1 MRHAD
6 THHYTPRVPDS
17 ACLDRRLIACL
28 LCFATSVALAGCGSD
43 PEQASDTPPRVL
55 PTPVQIQPEPDV
67 RLADPAFEALPGASA
82 EFGRL
87 GGTVYQIEMP
97 AEWNGKLLL
106 YMHGYGELAPEVGVS
121 PPNIRTYLIRHGFAW
136 GASSFSSTS
145 LIPGRA
151 ADETAALW
159 DHFVRQYRR
168 PERTYVTGGS
178 MGGGASHMAAERY
191 ADRFDGALSLCGSA
205 GQTAG
210 IEVTADFFVAAA
222 YVAGVTQA
230 EFDTTN
236 VLRLIRQRIRPTLA
250 GATAHE
256 RFESIMLDLTG
267 GPRAFDRE
275 GFRIEEDTNWSRTQ
289 LLVAAGLAPNA
300 DRVYRLG
307 PLSDVTSEEFNHA
320 AVRLPVN
327 DDLLRAF
334 VTGNEI
340 TGDLQVPLIALHT
353 TGDWQVPLNQEQ
365 VRRRKVESAGKS
377 HLLVQRVV
385 RDPGHCGFTNA
396 EWEDGLKAL
405 VAWVE
410 RGEKPEGEDVLVD
423 DLRRL
428 GARFTLMPRPGSP
441 EADAV
446 PGAADRVT
454 LRGTLT
460 LDGVPFSAGFL
471 GAVVRRDG
479 LTAACQYSLAQVVA
493 GQYELTVMA
502 DAESR
507 GCGAPGAEILLW
519 TSARGPI
526 RYSSDTLRW
535 PADGTT
541 TTFDA
546 RFSVSAP
553 DGASTPVTEFSGEV
567 FGRDGEHLLGGTVV
581 EAYVGDVLCGVGSVR
596 RVGSFAGY
604 ILAVAG
610 PASVPGCTQD
620 AALTFRIDGQPA
632 SQAAPNDLG
641 RGQNYHQLDLVVK

>member
-1 MRHAD
+1 MASVNYRRSTKAIRLTKESLGD
-6 THHYTPRVPDS
+6 ILELATKDFYDSDEYLATTEINAMYGDATVTAETIPD
-17 ACLDRRLIACL
+17 L
-28 LCFATSVALAGCGSD
+28 L
-43 PEQASDTPPRVL
+43 
-55 PTPVQIQPEPDV
+55 
-67 RLADPAFEALPGASA
+67 A

-97 AEWNGKLLL
+97 DDWNGKLLL
-106 YMHGYGELAPEVGVS
+106 YMHGFGELRPEAGVS
-121 PPNIRTYLIRHGFAW
+121 PPAIRTYLILHGFAW
-136 GASSFSSTS
+136 GASSFSSTW

-159 DHFVRQYRR
+159 DHFARKYRR

-178 MGGGASHMAAERY
+178 MGGGASHIAAERY

-210 IEVTADFFVAAA
+210 VEVTADFFAAAA
-222 YVAGVTQA
+222 YIAGVTQA
-230 EFDTTN
+230 EFDAGN
-236 VLRLIRQRIRPTLA
+236 VARLIRQRIRPALA
-250 GATAHE
+250 DATAHQ

-275 GFRIEEDTNWSRTQ
+275 GFRLEEDTNWSRAQ
-289 LLVAAGLAPNA
+289 LLVSARLAPNA

-307 PLSDVTSEEFNHA
+307 PLSDVTSEEFNRA

-334 VTGNEI
+334 VAGNEM
-340 TGDLQVPLIALHT
+340 TGDLQVPLMALHT

-377 HLLVQRVV
+377 NLLVQRVV
-385 RDPGHCGFTNA
+385 RDPGHCGFTSA
-396 EWEDGLKAL
+396 EWEDALKAL

-410 RGEKPEGEDVLVD
+410 RAEKPEGEDVLTD
-423 DLRRL
+423 DLRTL
-428 GARFTLMPRPGSP
+428 GEKFTLMPRHGSP

-446 PGAADRVT
+446 PGAADRIT

-471 GAVVRRDG
+471 GAVVHRDG

-502 DAESR
+502 DAEAR
-507 GCGAPGAEILLW
+507 GCGTPGAEILLW
-519 TSARGPI
+519 MSARSPI
-526 RYSSDTLRW
+526 LYSSGTLRW

-541 TTFDA
+541 TTFNA
-546 RFSVSAP
+546 KFSASAP
-553 DGASTPVTEFSGEV
+553 DGASTPVTEFFGEV

-610 PASVPGCTQD
+610 PASVPGC
-620 AALTFRIDGQPA
+620 AEGPMLTFRIDGQPA
-632 SQAAPNDLG
+632 SQTARNDLG
-641 RGQNYHQLDLVVK
+641 RGQNENPLDLVVK